1 MNYFLLDKN
10 QDVTDKIC
18 KMIFS
23 QNLNSISF
31 EDAITKTYFFH
42 KMILIAEVPVIYL
55 DFDLLYSG
63 YLAANILP
71 QNQNLIVHQPKE
83 NTWKETLADALDQ
96 ISQKQHLVIIDSL
109 NGFFATLSDQKD
121 SGRLVNSMMV
131 LLASIGQKTNSAI
144 LAGSI
149 SKYKK
154 DQGWVLPSI
163 GRHIIEID
171 RMNLFSVRKQD
182 SQLQFALVDKHN
194 FEKASLQIS
203 DLDL

>member
-1 MNYFLLDKN
+1 MA
-10 QDVTDKIC
+10 DKIC
-18 KMIFS
+18 KIIFS

-42 KMILIAEVPVIYL
+42 KLVLIAEVPTIYL

-83 NTWKETLADALDQ
+83 NTWKEILVDVLDQ
-96 ISQKQHLVIIDSL
+96 ISQKQYLIMIDSL

-121 SGRLVNSMMV
+121 SGRLINSTMV
-131 LLASIGQKTNSAI
+131 LLASIGQKTNSVV
-144 LAGSI
+144 LAGSV

-154 DQGWVLPSI
+154 DQGWVLPAI

-171 RMNLFSVRKQD
+171 RMNLLSVRKQD
-182 SQLQFALVDKHN
+182 SQLQLALVDRHN
-194 FEKASLQIS
+194 FEKSSLKIS